1 MEVLVRPDFCG
12 LYVINKQKKISIIV
26 QKWSN
31 MQAAVFDTN
40 PAPFYGLVDYDD
52 EILVLTKAIKYRNL
66 ALFVRS
72 GIEA

>member
-1 MEVLVRPDFCG
+1 
-12 LYVINKQKKISIIV
+12 
-26 QKWSN
+26 